1 MTKVKPKRPCATTS
15 GVGMARHDLIRD
27 AIDHYK
33 KAMKEGYFIE
43 AIALME
49 SAISDRMESMLNYM
63 FPYLNYSYGTIGNL
77 AQTLKANKPFLNASI
92 INILDKI
99 VTWSKKRNDAIHQMV
114 KLQPNG
120 INLSFDQ
127 HYATLEGCAKEGY
140 DLFRKFNAERNK
152 IITYQNNH
160 VLVYCL
166 KDTEN
171 NPNNFPNEVR
181 IKCKVCDVRKMDE
194 NGVFDESSY
203 FEDEQGKLWRKQL
216 LDMYYELDKD
226 NMQSSKS

>member
-77 AQTLKANKPFLNASI
+77 AQTLKANKPFLNA
-92 INILDKI
+92 
-99 VTWSKKRNDAIHQMV
+99 A
-114 KLQPNG
+114 KL
-120 INLSFDQ
+120 
-127 HYATLEGCAKEGY
+127 
-140 DLFRKFNAERNK
+140 
-152 IITYQNNH
+152 NH
-160 VLVYCL
+160 L
-166 KDTEN
+166 
-171 NPNNFPNEVR
+171 
-181 IKCKVCDVRKMDE
+181 
-194 NGVFDESSY
+194 
-203 FEDEQGKLWRKQL
+203 
-216 LDMYYELDKD
+216 
-226 NMQSSKS
+226 